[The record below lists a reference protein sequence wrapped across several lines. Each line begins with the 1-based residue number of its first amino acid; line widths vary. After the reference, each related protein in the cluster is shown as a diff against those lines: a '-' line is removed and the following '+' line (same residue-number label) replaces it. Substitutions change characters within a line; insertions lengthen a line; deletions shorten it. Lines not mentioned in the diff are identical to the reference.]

1 MIQMAIWQPCAG
13 LIMGIANKDRA
24 DIYKYWNF
32 NQIESFKDM
41 ADTVK
46 AWGVA
51 IIFGGSKR

>member
-1 MIQMAIWQPCAG
+1 MIQMDIWQPCAG

-24 DIYKYWNF
+24 DIYKYLNF

-46 AWGVA
+46 A
-51 IIFGGSKR
+51 